1 MNLSNTFI
9 PETCTHVRFNQ
20 KKNTVTIFRQA
31 SKDSYEIYNKG
42 RWERYKDHNNGI
54 IPLSSELLSNSGD
67 VFTKKVKIAPIQAE
81 PKSKDQPYTPQ
92 VPTFKERVFETIPE
106 PVLRQLVH
114 YYENHDVV
122 EVELNVKMTSVIK
135 G

>member
-1 MNLSNTFI
+1 MNLSDVHI
-9 PETCTHVRFNQ
+9 PEACSHIRFNV
-20 KKNTVTIFRQA
+20 KKNTVTMFREL
-31 SKDSYEIYNKG
+31 SKNNYEIYNNG
-42 RWERYKDHNNGI
+42 RWERYKDHTQGI
-54 IPLSSELLSNSGD
+54 IPLTKDLLSSKNN
-67 VFTKKVKIAPIQAE
+67 VFEKKRKTAKVINEGNETPI
-81 PKSKDQPYTPQ
+81 YTPQ
-92 VPTFKERVFETIPE
+92 VPTFKERVFEIIPE

>member
-9 PETCTHVRFNQ
+9 PETSTHVRFNQ
-20 KKNTVTIFRQA
+20 KKNTVTIFRQRE
-31 SKDSYEIYNKG
+31 KDSYELYNKG
-42 RWERYKDHNNGI
+42 RWERYKDHINGI
-54 IPLSSELLSNSGD
+54 VPLTKELLSSKD
-67 VFTKKVKIAPIQAE
+67 VFAKKTKTPIKE
-81 PKSKDQPYTPQ
+81 IPKTKDQTYTPQ

>member
-1 MNLSNTFI
+1 MTTIKVPEGSTHSRTNL
-9 PETCTHVRFNQ
+9 R
-20 KKNTVTIFRQA
+20 KNTVTFFRDIGNG
-31 SKDSYEIYNKG
+31 KFEVNNRG
-42 RWERYKDHNNGI
+42 VWEAYKDHVRGI
-54 IPLSSELLSNSGD
+54 NPLPQSSL
-67 VFTKKVKIAPIQAE
+67 
-81 PKSKDQPYTPQ
+81 PYEPQ
-92 VPTFKERVFETIPE
+92 VSTFKERVFETIPE

>member
-9 PETCTHVRFNQ
+9 PESCTHVRFNQ
-20 KKNTVTIFRQA
+20 KKNTVTTFRQT
-31 SKDSYEIYNKG
+31 SKDNYEIYNKG
-42 RWERYKDHNNGI
+42 RWERYKDHINGI
-54 IPLSSELLSNSGD
+54 IPLNSELLSSSD
-67 VFTKKVKIAPIQAE
+67 VFKKVKTALKE
-81 PKSKDQPYTPQ
+81 TPKVKDQIYTPQ